1 MPYQDTALPTELCS
15 NKNFGWCTENR
26 TQISRLKVCYFTIK
40 LYTNI
45 KHINWLLQQ
54 ESNLSPTPYQDAA
67 LPTELCSNKFGCG
80 NRTRT
85 YECWI
90 QNPVPYQL
98 GDTTI
103 SFKTYKLV
111 AIIGIEPSFYRL

>member
-45 KHINWLLQQ
+45 KHIKLVATIGFEPMTNALSKRCSTILSYVAINLAVVIGLEPMNAGFKIQCLTNLAIPQYPLKHINWLL
-54 ESNLSPTPYQDAA
+54 
-67 LPTELCSNKFGCG
+67 
-80 NRTRT
+80 
-85 YECWI
+85 
-90 QNPVPYQL
+90 
-98 GDTTI
+98 
-103 SFKTYKLV
+103 
-111 AIIGIEPSFYRL
+111 